1 MLRPAA
7 TLARALRPWIGPG
20 LALGALG
27 LALAQN
33 APPTGIPIY
42 TCIDAQG
49 RLLSSDRPI
58 PECRDRLQR
67 ELGPSGTVRR
77 ILEPP
82 PSPEERARQEALQR
96 SQAEAAGRAADELR
110 REQLLLMRYP
120 YPASHQ
126 RAREAALQQ
135 VQASLQVAQQ
145 RLQHLDDEARRLQ
158 EEMEF
163 YRKDPSRA
171 PATLKR
177 RLADNAHQRQL
188 QLQYL
193 DDLQRER
200 TRIEERFDAEL
211 TTLRR
216 LWAAAA
222 APPPAAAEPARPS
235 R

>member
-1 MLRPAA
+1 MLRPTAA
-7 TLARALRPWIGPG
+7 LARALRPWIGPG

-27 LALAQN
+27 LALAQS
-33 APPTGIPIY
+33 APPAGAPIY

-58 PECRDRLQR
+58 PECRDRVQR
-67 ELGPSGTVRR
+67 ELSPSGTVRR
-77 ILEPP
+77 VLEPQ
-82 PSPEERARQEALQR
+82 PSPEERARQ
-96 SQAEAAGRAADELR
+96 QAQPRAQADAGQRAADELR

-120 YPASHQ
+120 SPAAHQ

-158 EEMEF
+158 EELEF

-171 PATLKR
+171 PPTLKR

-188 QLQYL
+188 QQQYL
-193 DDLQRER
+193 DNLQRER

-211 TTLRR
+211 ATLRR
-216 LWAAAA
+216 LWSAA
-222 APPPAAAEPARPS
+222 APPPAPVEPARPS